1 MNPNQESTVSP
12 ELKSDRHPVFQVTQ
26 TSKYLAMLL
35 FILMPFV
42 GGWIGYTLAPIKTVV
57 IETKAVT
64 DVLEEAESLPSVE
77 SAVVVND
84 GDIEVLLST
93 GEKNIV
99 ARAYKPETQEQYNEV
114 ETYTEAVISPNRKFV
129 ALQGIGFEDSFV
141 RIYNVDADRLEDKIY
156 GEVQDW
162 DNIGRLGILSCDLSG
177 EKCVSYISIA
187 PETPWVL
194 REIE

>member
-1 MNPNQESTVSP
+1 MNPTQESTVSP

>member
-1 MNPNQESTVSP
+1 MNPTRETTVSP
-12 ELKSDRHPVFQVTQ
+12 ELKTDKHPIFQVTQ

-35 FILMPFV
+35 FILMPFI

-57 IETKAVT
+57 IETKTVT
-64 DVLEEAESLPSVE
+64 SVE
-77 SAVVVND
+77 VESSLTIESAEVVND
-84 GDIEVLLST
+84 GDIEVLFST

-99 ARAYKPETQEQYNEV
+99 ARAYKPATQEQYNEV
-114 ETYTEAVISPNRKFV
+114 ETYAEAIISPNRKFV

-162 DNIGRLGILSCDLSG
+162 DNIGRLGILSCDLPR
-177 EKCVSYISIA
+177 EECVSYISIA

-194 REIE
+194 REVE